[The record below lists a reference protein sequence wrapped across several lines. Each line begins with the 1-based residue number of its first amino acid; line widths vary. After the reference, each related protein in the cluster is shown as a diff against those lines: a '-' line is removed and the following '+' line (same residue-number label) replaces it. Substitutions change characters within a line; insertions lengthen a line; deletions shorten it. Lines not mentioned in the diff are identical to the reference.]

1 MFYDKINKIPYI
13 IDINPRFGGGY
24 PFTHLSGYN
33 FLARYILNFMR
44 GSKCLPDNSSVL
56 KELLEEADFY
66 CLENLMRQIMDK
78 LEKFNQIGSIEVEL
92 HLLRHKISLMHN

>member
-1 MFYDKINKIPYI
+1 
-13 IDINPRFGGGY
+13 
-24 PFTHLSGYN
+24 
-33 FLARYILNFMR
+33 MR

-66 CLENLMRQIMDK
+66 CLENLTRQIMDK